1 MHSATPEGYPALQAL
16 RDRMLGLEKIAA
28 QRRDEFIRS
37 QPAFSEDV
45 RAGRQ
50 SLVSGYLV
58 WALSEGKWWPAQ
70 IYTPCAYLRDY
81 LKDHYS
87 HFIAKEIVKST
98 KPDHL
103 FVVYLGQQRQF
114 EWAAWRL
121 LIGSAAPHQR
131 QQPRICVHDFR
142 KHHCEHRASVIG
154 AAVLKA
160 LQEAEDTLNTWLGA
174 SGEQGYA
181 RYAQQQPPRPL
192 QHKPT
197 PKQSGEDP
205 IPLSPREPPLAY
217 RTTSGTSLAETEA
230 ETETETVAMQT
241 TTELRVTSD
250 GETHTAVRWRPTGG
264 ATHSTVPEDETDSAV
279 ASEEEA
285 TDQASDHDLGAADGD
300 VAAVLRDAAR
310 ELLAQFAQRVQQS
323 LAAADSV
330 EERQRESQR
339 HTDPVAVGDSKRKQ
353 GGGGAR
359 WTPSSEVPSY
369 R

>member
-1 MHSATPEGYPALQAL
+1 VRTPPDRFFYLAALL
-16 RDRMLGLEKIAA
+16 PFISAA
-28 QRRDEFIRS
+28 QTQSDPSTLQYGRFHCRR
-37 QPAFSEDV
+37 
-45 RAGRQ
+45 
-50 SLVSGYLV
+50 YLD
-58 WALSEGKWWPAQ
+58 AA
-70 IYTPCAYLRDY
+70 
-81 LKDHYS
+81 
-87 HFIAKEIVKST
+87 
-98 KPDHL
+98 
-103 FVVYLGQQRQF
+103 RQF
-114 EWAAWRL
+114 EWVKAEDV
-121 LIGSAAPHQR
+121 Q
-131 QQPRICVHDFR
+131 DFR
-142 KHHCEHRASVIG
+142 LARPRHLHAAMSDPSTAAALKLADATLADWIHSSV
-154 AAVLKA
+154 
-160 LQEAEDTLNTWLGA
+160 THT
-174 SGEQGYA
+174 
-181 RYAQQQPPRPL
+181 RPSSQL
-192 QHKPT
+192 
-197 PKQSGEDP
+197 SGEDP
-205 IPLSPREPPLAY
+205 IPLSPREPLLAY
-217 RTTSGTSLAETEA
+217 RTTSGTSLAETDTET

-264 ATHSTVPEDETDSAV
+264 ATHSTLPEDETDSAV

-339 HTDPVAVGDSKRKQ
+339 HRDTVAVGGSKRKQ